1 MQGCKDERTP
11 GCNEVKR
18 MLPLPLFFVSVAA
31 RGLTGAWCWR
41 ESSRL
46 GWEDI
51 GELEGLRGGGA
62 GFAGHRG
69 ISPT

>member
-31 RGLTGAWCWR
+31 KGLTGAVGERVIGWDGKIL
-41 ESSRL
+41 ES
-46 GWEDI
+46 
-51 GELEGLRGGGA
+51 
-62 GFAGHRG
+62 
-69 ISPT
+69 

>member
-1 MQGCKDERTP
+1 
-11 GCNEVKR
+11 

-31 RGLTGAWCWR
+31 KGLTGAWCWR
-41 ESSRL
+41 ESNRL

-51 GELEGLRGGGA
+51 EELEGLRGGGA